1 MLNNK
6 KIILPENVKNFMLRL
21 VNFGYDVYAVGGC
34 VRDSLLGRHI
44 ADYDFTTNALPE
56 DIINVFSDCSVIET
70 GIKHGTVSVVFNNE
84 LFEITTFRIDG
95 TYGDNRHP
103 DSVTFTNNLIDDLS
117 RRDFTINA
125 MAADIDGNIIDYFN
139 GQEDLMQRCIRCV
152 GNPDQRFQEDALR
165 ILRGLRFAMKI
176 SGCIESDTLES
187 MYANR
192 LLLENIASERIQKEL
207 NGILLSKD
215 YHRQYAL
222 LISAFPILNLI
233 IPELHTF
240 SSAAKITAML
250 PDCSIGLKLAGLLHN
265 IADTPTEAAKKA
277 EEILTRL
284 RYPRH
289 TIDNTCWLI
298 ATQDMALS
306 QDRATLKMLLRDA
319 PTEEFA
325 KLFVLLKQA
334 QVSVCTDIMQ
344 DPVVIKILKEI
355 DSIIDSKEAYNL
367 KHLMITGN
375 DLLNMGL
382 KGKAIGEA
390 LNHALDAVIT
400 GKVDNNREVL
410 LKYIQEV
417 Y

>member
-6 KIILPENVKNFMLRL
+6 KISLPENVKNFMLRL
-21 VNFGYDVYAVGGC
+21 INFGYDVYAVGGC

-56 DIINVFSDCSVIET
+56 DVINIFSDCSVIET
-70 GIKHGTVSVVFNNE
+70 GIKHGTVSVIFNNE
-84 LFEITTFRIDG
+84 MFEITTFRIDG

-103 DSVTFTNNLIDDLS
+103 DSVTFTNKLIDDLS

-139 GQEDLMQRCIRCV
+139 GQEDLVQRCIRCV

-176 SGCIESDTLES
+176 SGCIESSTLDS
-187 MYANR
+187 MYNNR
-192 LLLENIASERIQKEL
+192 LLLKNIAAERIQKEL
-207 NGILLSKD
+207 NGVLLSND

-222 LISAFPILNLI
+222 LISAFPILNVI
-233 IPELHTF
+233 IPELHAF
-240 SSAAKITAML
+240 NSAAKITAML
-250 PDCSIGLKLAGLLHN
+250 PDCSLELKLAGLLHN
-265 IADTPTEAAKKA
+265 VADAPTEALKKA

-284 RYPRH
+284 RYPRY
-289 TIDNTCWLI
+289 TIDKTCWLI
-298 ATQDMALS
+298 GAQDMVICA
-306 QDRATLKMLLRDA
+306 DRVRLKMLLKDA
-319 PTEEFA
+319 PAEVFA

-334 QVSVCTDIMQ
+334 QISSYNDIME
-344 DPVVIKILKEI
+344 DPVVIKTLKEI
-355 DSIIDSKEAYNL
+355 DSIIESREAYNL
-367 KHLMITGN
+367 KHLEITGN

-382 KGKAIGEA
+382 KGKVIGET
-390 LNHALDAVIT
+390 LNHILDAVIK
-400 GKVDNNREVL
+400 GKVCNNREVL